1 LQATRENLARS
12 LLEAADS
19 FLPQQEVATAEYIQ
33 KNFYLPPVSGVLH
46 GLYDFFYTPYFL
58 GVAAALDDPE
68 VDEVD
73 LMKASQIGWT
83 YFLIGYIFKFI
94 HFLPR
99 PIMVL
104 FAKEKDGKNFHD
116 EKLKPTVEDNPAIEK
131 LMPVS
136 TSRQSGNR
144 WDHKNFPG
152 GFLKLVASNSP
163 GNVKSTS
170 SVGLAVVE
178 EPDDTSDDVK
188 GQGDAIGLL
197 EERIKRY
204 PGSKMLVGGTPAI
217 KGVSKTEARLA
228 QTDCRVLPIICNG
241 CGKGHVLDFAH
252 ISALDIP
259 EGQLPHEI
267 YGRVDPSTAVY
278 SCPHCGEMWDDYQR
292 RENIRNTVFNAI
304 ERGDPLCGWVQ
315 TKPFAGRAGFLE
327 LNELYACM
335 EGTTLAGLVRE
346 QLNAEHR
353 ARQGDLSMMI
363 KFVNQKQ
370 GRAYEYKSDLPDAD
384 KLAERAESY
393 PELFV
398 PAGGLV
404 LTAGVD
410 VQHDRVAIVIRAW
423 GRGEESW
430 LVYWGEIFGQVTL
443 PGQGVWIDL
452 AKRLFAPIEHES
464 GAKLRVLAI
473 SLDTSDGTATQ
484 DAAYAFCRQYQ
495 GQGVMAVKGASE
507 RANTRD
513 DERREIFSP
522 PRQALDTDHEQKAY
536 KYGLRP
542 YIVGTSRAK
551 DLWIEGRLPLT
562 GAGPGR
568 MHFYDTVR
576 PDYWRQITAEIKAPS
591 RKHHGRKVWQK
602 KAGEAN
608 EGTDCETY
616 ALHAARSLKTHLLT
630 EADWTT
636 IEGNIRQGAL
646 FEPAPVPITP
656 DPDDYPDEPNNP
668 TETPP
673 TGGVVVSGRRSR
685 LRVLSQTR

>member
-1 LQATRENLARS
+1 MA
-12 LLEAADS
+12 AADS
-19 FLPQQEVATAEYIQ
+19 FLPQREVATAEYIETE
-33 KNFYLPPVSGVLH
+33 FYLPPVAGVLH

-68 VDEVD
+68 VEEVD
-73 LMKASQIGWT
+73 LMKAAQIGWT
-83 YFLIGYIFKFI
+83 YFLIGFIFKFI
-94 HFLPR
+94 QFLPR

-116 EKLKPTVEDNPAIEK
+116 EKLKPTVEANAAVNK
-131 LMPVS
+131 LMPV
-136 TSRQSGNR
+136 TVSRQSGNR
-144 WDHKNFPG
+144 WDHKSFPG

-204 PGSKMLVGGTPAI
+204 PGAKFLVGGTPAI

-228 QTDCRVLPIICNG
+228 QTDCRVLPVICHD
-241 CGKGHVLDFAH
+241 CHKGHVLDFAH
-252 ISALDIP
+252 IKVLDI
-259 EGQLPHEI
+259 EEDQLPHEV
-267 YGRVDPSTAVY
+267 YGRVDPSTAY
-278 SCPHCGEMWDDYQR
+278 YACPHCGSAWDDYQR
-292 RENIRNTVFNAI
+292 KENIRNTVFNAV
-304 ERGDPLCGWVQ
+304 ERGDPLCGWVR
-315 TKPFAGRAGFLE
+315 TKPFSGRAGFLE

-346 QLNAEHR
+346 KLNAQHR
-353 ARQGDLSMMI
+353 AEQGDLSMLI
-363 KFVNQKQ
+363 KYVNQKQ
-370 GRAYEYKSDLPDAD
+370 GRPYEYKSDLPEAD
-384 KLAERAESY
+384 KLAERAEDY
-393 PELFV
+393 PELTV
-398 PAGGLV
+398 PMGGLV

-430 LVYWGEIFGQVTL
+430 LVYWGEIFGQVIL
-443 PGQGVWIDL
+443 PGQGVWVDL
-452 AKRLFAPIEHES
+452 AKLLFAPIPHES
-464 GAKLRVLAI
+464 GAKLRVLAV
-473 SLDTSDGTATQ
+473 SLDTSDGTKTQ

-495 GQGVMAVKGASE
+495 HQGVMAVKGASE

-522 PRQALDTDHEQKAY
+522 PRQALDTDREQKAY

-551 DLWIEGRLPLT
+551 DLWIEGRLPLE
-562 GAGPGR
+562 GSGPGR
-568 MHFYDTVR
+568 MHFYKAVR
-576 PDYWRQITAEIKAPS
+576 ADYFRQITAEIKAPS
-591 RKHHGRKVWQK
+591 RTHHNRKVWQK

-630 EADWTT
+630 EADWSA
-636 IEGNIRQGAL
+636 IDANIRQGAL
-646 FEPAPVPITP
+646 LLEPPPAEQPLAPVPEGEQPDTTP
-656 DPDDYPDEPNNP
+656 P
-668 TETPP
+668 ETPP
-673 TGGVVVSGRRSR
+673 NGGVVVSGRRSK
-685 LRVLSQTR
+685 LRVLTQRR